1 MYYVLVLIIFF
12 SHDDR
17 DVRLVLELYVPFV
30 CSNNV
35 FSFCWSGLESDLSL
49 FSKASATISSQSLEV
64 TSKAV
69 PVDEENNNVRSLTEK
84 LSAALMNISAKEE
97 LVKQHAKVAEE
108 AVSGIVIVKNYYC
121 SEKNN
126 IKISTI
132 LNILF

>member
-1 MYYVLVLIIFF
+1 M
-12 SHDDR
+12 
-17 DVRLVLELYVPFV
+17 RLVLELYVPFV
-30 CSNNV
+30 CLYVVIMSLD
-35 FSFCWSGLESDLSL
+35 SAGLVWRQSDLSL

-132 LNILF
+132 LNK